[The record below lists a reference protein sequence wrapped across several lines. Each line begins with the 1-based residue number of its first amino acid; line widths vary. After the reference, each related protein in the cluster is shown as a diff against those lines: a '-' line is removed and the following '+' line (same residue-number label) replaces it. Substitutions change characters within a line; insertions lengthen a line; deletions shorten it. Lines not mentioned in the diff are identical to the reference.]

1 MNKSAEETPAPLP
14 RNFRTTHWS
23 LIAAASAD
31 CRDALEELCSA
42 YWQPLH
48 SHLVRQGFDRL
59 EAEDLTQAFFARL
72 LDKRLLDFADQRRGR
87 FRTFL
92 LTALRRFVV
101 NEWKHERTLKRGG
114 ANRPL
119 SLDADCGDGSIA
131 SEVAHDLTPDRMFE
145 RQWALVVLQR
155 AFRALEIEQQAA
167 DKKAMFESLAPCL
180 SRDSSSPS
188 YDELAVRLQMTP
200 AALRMCVSRLRQR
213 LGELIREEIRKTVGS
228 DADVDD
234 ELGKL
239 FQALSV

>member
-1 MNKSAEETPAPLP
+1 MKKSSEDTPAPLP

-31 CRDALEELCSA
+31 CRAALEELCSA
-42 YWQPLH
+42 YWLPLH
-48 SHLVRQGFDRL
+48 SHLVRQGFDSM

-114 ANRPL
+114 TTRQV
-119 SLDADCGDGSIA
+119 SLDADGDDGSIA
-131 SEVAHDLTPDRMFE
+131 CEVAQDMTPDRMFE

-155 AFRALEIEQQAA
+155 AFRALEVEQQES
-167 DKKAMFESLAPCL
+167 DKKNALFETLAPIL
-180 SRDSSSPS
+180 SRDSSSLS
-188 YDELAVRLQMTP
+188 YDELADRLQMTP

-213 LGELIREEIRKTVGS
+213 LGELIREEIRKTVGC
-228 DADVDD
+228 DADVR
-234 ELGKL
+234 G
-239 FQALSV
+239 